1 MGLVEKYLITN
12 ELNIRRYR
20 RFKKDKVAIFSVFVI
35 LFLLFISCTAELW
48 VNNRPHIIK
57 YHGEIYVPLF
67 KDYHPSAFGFEDEFV
82 TDYRKLQL
90 QEGDWWIWPVI
101 QWDPFE
107 SNTALSD
114 YPAPPSKQNWVGTDD
129 RGRDVLTRL
138 IYGLRYTLAYA
149 LAVWFI
155 SYLTGCLAG
164 ALMGYAGGKVDLV
177 GSRIVEVFESM
188 PAFFVIITAVA
199 LFSPTLPLLIVIN
212 VLFGWTA
219 ISGYMRG
226 QFLSLRKREY
236 VEAARA
242 IGSSHWRIISKHI
255 FPNALTPIVTFA
267 PFTIAANVISLAYLD
282 YLGLGLIPPTPSWG
296 ELLAQAQKYF
306 TIAEWL
312 VWAPSG
318 ALLITLTMLINIG
331 LAIRDAFDSKSS
343 V

>member
-1 MGLVEKYLITN
+1 MGFVEKYLITN

-35 LFLLFISCTAELW
+35 LGLIFLSCTAELW
-48 VNNRPHIIK
+48 VNNRPHIMK
-57 YHGEIYVPLF
+57 FHGQMYYPLF
-67 KDYHPSAFGFEDEFV
+67 KDYHPSVLGIDDQV
-82 TDYRKLQL
+82 ITDYRTLKL
-90 QEGDWWIWPVI
+90 EPGDWWIWPII

-107 SNTALSD
+107 SNKELSE
-114 YPAPPSKQNWVGTDD
+114 YPAPPSKQNWLGTDD

-149 LAVWFI
+149 LSVWFL
-155 SYLTGCLAG
+155 SYLSGCLAG
-164 ALMGYAGGKVDLV
+164 ALMGYAGGRVDLV
-177 GSRIVEVFESM
+177 GSRIVEVVESM

-199 LFSPTLPLLIVIN
+199 LFSPTLPLLILIN
-212 VLFGWTA
+212 VLFGWTG
-219 ISGYMRG
+219 ISGYMRA

-296 ELLAQAQKYF
+296 ELLGQAQKYF

-331 LAIRDAFDSKSS
+331 LAIRDAFDSKASI
-343 V
+343 

>member
-35 LFLLFISCTAELW
+35 LLLLFISCTAELW
-48 VNNRPHIIK
+48 VNNRPHIMK
-57 YHGEIYVPLF
+57 YHGEIYVPLL
-67 KDYHPSAFGFEDEFV
+67 KDYHPSVFGFEDEFV

-90 QEGDWWIWPVI
+90 QEGDWWIWPII

>member
-1 MGLVEKYLITN
+1 MDILQKYFITN
-12 ELNIRRYR
+12 ELTLRRYR
-20 RFKKDKVAIFSVFVI
+20 RFKKDRVAVFSVFVI
-35 LFLLFISCTAELW
+35 LTLMFISCTAELW
-48 VNNRPHIIK
+48 VNNRPHIMK
-57 YHGEIYVPLF
+57 YHGEIYVPLL
-67 KDYHPSAFGFEDEFV
+67 KDYHPSTFGFDEEFI
-82 TDYRKLQL
+82 TDYRKLKL
-90 QEGDWWIWPVI
+90 EDGDWWIWPII

-107 SNTALSD
+107 SNTNLSE
-114 YPAPPSKQNWVGTDD
+114 YPAPPSKQNWFGTDD

-138 IYGLRYTLAYA
+138 IYGLRYTLVYA
-149 LAVWFI
+149 LAVWFL

-212 VLFGWTA
+212 VIFGWTP
-219 ISGYMRG
+219 ISSYMRA

-236 VEAARA
+236 VEAAQA

-331 LAIRDAFDSKSS
+331 LAVRDAFDSKASI
-343 V
+343 